1 MLPQLWRRGAVEE
14 GSWAV
19 TPERS
24 LENNRVGASWMEV
37 GKGKRKRCQ
46 VPGAREKP
54 RSHT

>member
-19 TPERS
+19 TPEWS